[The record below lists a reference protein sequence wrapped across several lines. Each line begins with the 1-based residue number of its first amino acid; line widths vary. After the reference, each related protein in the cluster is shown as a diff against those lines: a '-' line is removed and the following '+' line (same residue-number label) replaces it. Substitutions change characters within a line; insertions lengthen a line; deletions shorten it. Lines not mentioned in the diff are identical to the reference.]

1 MRRGRLSPS
10 SFYFDAGKSIPAL
23 GEGTLLRAIALL
35 ELNAIKIIDL
45 ARGIRSTPI
54 IYAIRNVHNNQ
65 RSKDENS
72 GHIQH
77 SF

>member
-1 MRRGRLSPS
+1 MPS
-10 SFYFDAGKSIPAL
+10 SLYGMLYGMRGKSIPAL
-23 GEGTLLRAIALL
+23 GNGLFFRAIGLF
-35 ELNAIKIIDL
+35 ELDTIKIIDL
-45 ARGIRSTPI
+45 ACSIRSTPI
-54 IYAIRNVHNNQ
+54 IHAVRNVHDNQ